1 MTSGGYP
8 GGYTFIPDPLV
19 RLQLRV
25 VWLYLW
31 RFIRDRV
38 PWDLPGISFHL
49 FRSRNSFLP
58 RQVFNSENQQGGELQ
73 IKKKKKLLKNK
84 HHKIIRIVVES
95 INRINKSLYRIY
107 ILDILGGSILK

>member
-1 MTSGGYP
+1 MAGYP
-8 GGYTFIPDPLV
+8 GGYMPDPLV

-25 VWLYLW
+25 VWLYLR

-58 RQVFNSENQQGGELQ
+58 RQVFNSENQQGGREAGLE
-73 IKKKKKLLKNK
+73 IKKKK
-84 HHKIIRIVVES
+84 
-95 INRINKSLYRIY
+95 
-107 ILDILGGSILK
+107 